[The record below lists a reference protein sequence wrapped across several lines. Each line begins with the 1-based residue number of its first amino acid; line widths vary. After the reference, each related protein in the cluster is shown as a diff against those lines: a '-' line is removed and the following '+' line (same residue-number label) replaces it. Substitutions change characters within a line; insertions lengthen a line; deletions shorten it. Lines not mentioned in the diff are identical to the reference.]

1 MVMRAELLYGHILRL
16 QESGIAPN
24 VITDE
29 VVEIIRSL
37 FKSLSTFSEG
47 VHYRGSVSN
56 AYQAHTPLLNQE
68 GRPRYDLPQEQLTYF
83 IEKGF
88 TCTKICSML
97 GVSLST
103 IRRRMKEYGLTI
115 RGTYS
120 QISNAE
126 LNIFIQRGYTLFPN
140 AGYRFLLSWLNQQG
154 IRVQEYRVRQSI
166 REIDPIGVA
175 NRWLTC
181 IKRRTYS
188 VSGPQALWHLDGN
201 HKLIRWRLVI
211 HGAIDG
217 YSRTAVYLRCSD
229 NNRAQTVLNLFKE
242 AVEEYSLPTRIRTD
256 KGVENYDVAMYM
268 LTHPERGPS
277 MNPVIVGKSVHNQ
290 RIERL
295 WRDIYQ
301 GVTCTYYFLF
311 YHLEDIGV
319 LNSLSEADL
328 FCLHY
333 VYIPVIN
340 HHLQEWMHCWN
351 NHKMS
356 SCHGKSPSQLW
367 IEGLQKNCSVFN
379 NSIVCSSVI
388 MFKIIFNAG

>member
-1 MVMRAELLYGHILRL
+1 MDVFQRTLEYPDINKIDSMVMRAELLYGHILRL

-201 HKLIRWRLVI
+201 HKLIRYYSMSYMYVI
-211 HGAIDG
+211 SAI
-217 YSRTAVYLRCSD
+217 
-229 NNRAQTVLNLFKE
+229 
-242 AVEEYSLPTRIRTD
+242 
-256 KGVENYDVAMYM
+256 
-268 LTHPERGPS
+268 
-277 MNPVIVGKSVHNQ
+277 SVN
-290 RIERL
+290 
-295 WRDIYQ
+295 
-301 GVTCTYYFLF
+301 F
-311 YHLEDIGV
+311 
-319 LNSLSEADL
+319 
-328 FCLHY
+328 
-333 VYIPVIN
+333 
-340 HHLQEWMHCWN
+340 
-351 NHKMS
+351 
-356 SCHGKSPSQLW
+356 
-367 IEGLQKNCSVFN
+367 
-379 NSIVCSSVI
+379 
-388 MFKIIFNAG
+388 